1 MRDYLYDLVI
11 NKKRGLIAE
20 LLKIA
25 LFLLSFVYIFIIT
38 LVKLAYSLRIL
49 RSVKFSC
56 KVISVGNIT
65 LGGTGKTPF
74 VKMLVKYLTQNGHK
88 VAILIRGYKRKQHNT
103 QYACLAG
110 RQACLSGRQAIHN
123 TQVMGD
129 EGYLLA
135 KDTGVP
141 VLVGGDR
148 IKIGKEALER
158 YRPDIII
165 LDDGFQ
171 HWRLRRDLDIVLINA
186 LLPFGNGRVIPRG
199 ILREPLSALR
209 RADIF
214 VLTKTNLVEDFKKT
228 EDELKK
234 IGPSS
239 LIVESRHQPIRL
251 YDVKGKNFDLSYI
264 KDKEVC
270 IFSAI
275 GDPESFSKM
284 ILDLGAKVKFKF
296 EFSDHFDYCLGDL
309 EKIINT
315 CKGLEVELLVT
326 TQKDAVKITAFNI
339 DNTIAILVL
348 EIELSITK
356 NRDEFYRRLSGI

>member
-1 MRDYLYDLVI
+1 MKDYFYALATD
-11 NKKRGLIAE
+11 KKRGFAAG
-20 LLKIA
+20 LLKSIL
-25 LFLLSFVYIFIIT
+25 LFLSFVYALIIA
-38 LVKLAYSLRIL
+38 LVKSSYRYGIL
-49 RSVKFSC
+49 KRTRLNC

-74 VKMLVKYLTQNGHK
+74 VKMLAKYLTDNGHK
-88 VAILIRGYKRKQHNT
+88 VVILIRGYKRKQRDT
-103 QYACLAG
+103 QYTCLAG
-110 RQACLSGRQAIHN
+110 RQAIPN
-123 TQVMGD
+123 TQRMGD
-129 EGYLLA
+129 EGYLLI
-135 KDTGVP
+135 KDLDLP
-141 VLVGGDR
+141 VVVGRDR
-148 IKIGKEALER
+148 IKTANVAIER

-214 VLTKTNLVEDFKKT
+214 VLTKTNMVEDFKKT

-251 YDVKGKNFDLSYI
+251 YDVNGKNFDLSYI

-284 ILDLGAKVKFKF
+284 ILDLGAKPKFKF
-296 EFSDHFDYCLGDL
+296 EFRDHFDYCLGDL

-315 CKGLEVELLVT
+315 CKGSEVKLLIT
-326 TQKDAVKITAFNI
+326 TQKDAVKIAAFNI

-348 EIELSITK
+348 EIELSLTK
-356 NRDEFYRRLSGI
+356 NRDEFYRRLSGL